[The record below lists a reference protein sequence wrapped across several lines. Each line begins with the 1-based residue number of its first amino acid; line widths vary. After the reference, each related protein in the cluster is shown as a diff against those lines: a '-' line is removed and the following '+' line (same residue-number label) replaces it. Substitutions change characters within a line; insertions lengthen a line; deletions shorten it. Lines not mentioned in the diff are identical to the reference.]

1 MSTERPVRVR
11 FAPSPTGPLHIGGV
25 RTALYNYLLARKH
38 GGTMI
43 LRIEDTDQNRFV
55 PGAEQYIVE
64 SLKWVGID
72 FDEGVEQGGPHAPY
86 RQSERKP
93 MYAQYAYDMID
104 KGLAYYAFDTEEDL
118 DQMRKRLEASKMQP
132 AYDSVSRMS
141 MKNSLTLPAD
151 EVKARLDR
159 GDNFVIR
166 IKLPRKEE
174 VRFHDVIRGWVV
186 VNTST
191 MDDKVL
197 LKGDGMPTYHL
208 ANVVDDY
215 LMGISHVIR
224 GEEWLPSA
232 PLHVMLY
239 RYLGWEDVMPEFAH
253 LPLLLK
259 PEGNGKLS
267 KRDGDRL
274 GFPVFPLQWTDPKT
288 NEVSSGYKESGYYP
302 EAVTNM
308 LALLGWHPSGNQ
320 EMFSMDELIQEF
332 SLERVSK
339 SGAKFD
345 LQKALWFNQQ
355 YLQQKPLNEQYEILK
370 PMIEAKGYDTCQEYV
385 EQVVVLMRE
394 KVQFVK
400 DVVEEGYYFFEAP
413 KQYDEEV
420 VRKKWKAE
428 TNTHILGLA
437 QAFEG
442 LASDANA
449 EAYEN
454 AFKSYCET
462 AGIKT
467 GEVLQPLRVAV
478 SGAPM
483 GPPIWEM
490 IALIGRDYVL
500 PRLREAAAKI
510 QPVVA

>member
-55 PGAEQYIVE
+55 PGAEQYIME
-64 SLKWVGID
+64 SLKWVGIEI
-72 FDEGVEQGGPHAPY
+72 DEGIEQGGPHAPY

-93 MYAQYAYDMID
+93 MYAQYAYDMIE
-104 KGLAYYAFDTEEDL
+104 KGFAYYAFDTEEDIE
-118 DQMRKRLEASKMQP
+118 QMRKRLEASKMQP

-141 MKNSLTLPAD
+141 MKNSITLPAD
-151 EVKARLDR
+151 EVKMRLER

-320 EMFSMDELIQEF
+320 EMFSMDELIEEF

-355 YLQQKPLNEQYEILK
+355 YLQRKPLHEQYELLK
-370 PMIEAKGYDTCQEYV
+370 PMIEAKGYDACQEYV

-394 KVQFVK
+394 KVQFAK
-400 DVVEEGYYFFEAP
+400 DVVKEGYYFFEQP
-413 KQYDEEV
+413 KEYDQEV

-428 TNTHILGLA
+428 TNGHISGLA
-437 QAFEG
+437 TTFEG
-442 LASDANA
+442 LAADANA

-454 AFKSYCET
+454 AFKAYCET